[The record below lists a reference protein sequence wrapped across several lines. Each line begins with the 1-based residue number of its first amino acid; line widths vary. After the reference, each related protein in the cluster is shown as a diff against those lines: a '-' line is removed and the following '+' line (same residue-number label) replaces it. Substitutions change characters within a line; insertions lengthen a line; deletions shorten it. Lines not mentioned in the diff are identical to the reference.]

1 MEIIA
6 LFSKKTRLP
15 MPKPVVTFANT
26 PPQPKIATGTNANKI
41 STPKSDSGSRAGAKD
56 KAEYTVFIS
65 GNRKMSV
72 EKLKSMCS
80 RFGLALEDDY
90 EYSLPV
96 DFKDKHCKLSFK
108 TEVAFKN
115 FVESFNNFHKHLETD
130 DVVSEQ
136 NLLPIL
142 NRFTINKSHNNG
154 NVIRYIC
161 RPDEARVFD
170 PIKELVRLRLISKN
184 KAEQSAYRCFLSGEG
199 FIYLP
204 DYMTVNSAHFTRL
217 TELSKPVR
225 SGFISLTQPLL
236 GVYCPDI
243 NSRTYESNDKV
254 YAHRNYG
261 TSHTRSG
268 ILRPMREQHIAER
281 ESNMRPSSYR
291 PRDEQRRR

>member
-1 MEIIA
+1 MRLLDLTIIA
-6 LFSKKTRLP
+6 LHKEGTAA
-15 MPKPVVTFANT
+15 VQNT
-26 PPQPKIATGTNANKI
+26 LL
-41 STPKSDSGSRAGAKD
+41 SKSDSGSRAGAKD

-108 TEVAFKN
+108 TEVAFRN

-161 RPDEARVFD
+161 RPDEARVF
-170 PIKELVRLRLISKN
+170 KYSQSLFN
-184 KAEQSAYRCFLSGEG
+184 KTNA
-199 FIYLP
+199 I
-204 DYMTVNSAHFTRL
+204 
-217 TELSKPVR
+217 
-225 SGFISLTQPLL
+225 
-236 GVYCPDI
+236 
-243 NSRTYESNDKV
+243 
-254 YAHRNYG
+254 
-261 TSHTRSG
+261 
-268 ILRPMREQHIAER
+268 
-281 ESNMRPSSYR
+281 
-291 PRDEQRRR
+291 